1 MAYNG
6 SGVYTLPGAAL
17 VNGEIVSATENNQS
31 RNDFATALNVA
42 WTRDGQAPA
51 TGNIPMGNHKFTGM
65 NVGTTGTDSITLGQT
80 QGGAYAYLTA
90 VSGTNTITATITP
103 SFAAYTQGQTFRFV
117 ASGENTTASTLN
129 INSLGAKD
137 ICKGILGSAS
147 GTYSVSG
154 STTIAITAA
163 NDFETGQEVY
173 LDFTLSSGTTLN
185 DGKFTIVT
193 ASATDFTVTYGS
205 TVSSTGTVTAVRNAY
220 LTAGNIAK
228 GSLVTVVYDGVRFQ
242 LSSGIGGA
250 SIVNDITTDTE
261 YFPLMAN
268 ASSGTANNVYTSD
281 DKLTYNPESGTLKVP
296 VFSASTPFFV
306 NALTVSDDYSIPAS
320 SSAMST
326 GPITIADGKTVTIPD
341 GCRWVIL

>member
-65 NVGTTGTDSITLGQT
+65 LVGSTSTDSITLGQT
-80 QGGAYAYLTA
+80 QGGAYAYLTS
-90 VSGTNTITATITP
+90 VSGTNTITATIAP
-103 SFAAYTQGQTFRFV
+103 SFVAYTQGQAFRFV
-117 ASGENTTASTLN
+117 ASGDNTTASTLN

-154 STTIAITAA
+154 STTITITAA

-228 GSLVTVVYDGVRFQ
+228 GSLVTVVYDGVQFQ

-250 SIVNDITTDTE
+250 SIVNDTTTDAE

-281 DKLTYNPESGTLKVP
+281 DKLTYNPESGVISAWFFASARNITNDVTLPSDSSPISGGP
-296 VFSASTPFFV
+296 V
-306 NALTVSDDYSIPAS
+306 
-320 SSAMST
+320 
-326 GPITIADGKTVTIPD
+326 TIADGNTVTVPD
-341 GCRWVIL
+341 GSRWIIL